1 MPCVLTVDVGSTF
14 TKGALLALDA
24 SAGQAAFR
32 VLSRASTPTTVDH
45 LARGFQE
52 VCERLKAAGPGGEV
66 PVYFSSSA
74 KGGLAIAALGI
85 VPELTLKSARLT
97 ALSAGG
103 RVTSVHAYKL
113 SSRDLQELE
122 RQQPD
127 ILLLAGGT
135 DGGNET
141 YVRHNAR
148 VLSACE
154 GLRERTTV
162 VYAGNQVLT
171 DEVVDLFTQAGFD
184 VRPAPNILPEMDC
197 VCPEGARER
206 IREVFLQRIVKG
218 KGLDEIVART
228 GRAPN
233 PTPYAVLQLV
243 EAISRQAPEFGE
255 FLLVDMGGATTDV
268 YSCCRDQRGAERVVY
283 RGLPEPR
290 IKRTVEGDLGM
301 RVSAAS
307 AARAAE
313 PDLEPEEADV
323 LAEYV
328 GQLTQNPGL
337 LASTPI
343 QQECDRW
350 LAGACLKQALLRHA
364 GTHRRVFTA
373 AGETF
378 VQTGKDLRSVSRVIG
393 SGGYLSQDA
402 GFEPGRALRGV
413 AGDQAET
420 LPLVPQNFDYL
431 RDEGYLLPLLGNLV
445 CDYEEPAVRTAL
457 SCLVAT
463 STTA

>member
-1 MPCVLTVDVGSTF
+1 MSCVLTVDVGSTF
-14 TKGALLALDA
+14 TKGALLKLEGPE
-24 SAGQAAFR
+24 GQAAFR
-32 VLSRASTPTTVDH
+32 VLSRASTPTTLDH
-45 LARGFQE
+45 LARGFHE
-52 VCERLKAAGPGGEV
+52 VCERLKAAGPGGDL

-85 VPELTLKSARLT
+85 VPELTLKTARLT

-113 SSRDLQELE
+113 SSRDVQELE
-122 RQQPD
+122 SRQPD

-141 YVRHNAR
+141 CVRHNAR

-154 GLRERTTV
+154 GLRERATV

-171 DEVVDLFTQAGFD
+171 EEVVDLFTRAGFD

-197 VCPEGARER
+197 VSPEGARER

-218 KGLDEIVART
+218 KGLDEIVALA
-228 GRAPN
+228 GRPPN

-243 EAISRQAPEFGE
+243 EAISRRAPEFGE

-268 YSCCRDQRGAERVVY
+268 YSCCQDERGAERVVC

-307 AARAAE
+307 AAQAAE
-313 PDLEPEEADV
+313 PDLEPEQVRA
-323 LAEYV
+323 LAGHV
-328 GQLTQNPGL
+328 QGLLRDPGL
-337 LASTPI
+337 VASTPA
-343 QQECDRW
+343 QRDCDRW

-378 VQTGKDLRSVSRVIG
+378 VQTGKDLRAVTRVIG
-393 SGGYLSQDA
+393 SGGYLSQDS
-402 GFEPGRALRGV
+402 GFEPGRTLQGV
-413 AGDQAET
+413 GQDQAEIM
-420 LPLVPQNFDYL
+420 PLVPLRFEYL

-463 STTA
+463 STLS